1 MSDAMRNKIL
11 AYAVGA
17 VCLVASPSM
26 QAINVYAAEAYSSNW
41 TNEKADLSGTWH
53 YYMNDGSL
61 CTSAWVHDKGQWYL
75 LDANGNMLTGVVKS
89 NGGKYYLLDT
99 VRGTGTYGKM
109 LTNGS
114 VYNGVTISASV
125 NADDEGSLSADTI
138 AQLRAA
144 NVNVDNVPNVENT
157 KHVEGGVVVYAN
169 TSTPQPQKDTPDP
182 ILPVSEDGGSSD
194 PTDTSDEID
203 FVLPEGDG
211 WDKTYEWNHNGGTG
225 SGDINGARP
234 GISGGGSYEGPTYKF
249 EDNSSSDGDYSSWFD
264 GLDPSGA
271 GGATGNGW
279 YEHWK

>member
-41 TNEKADLSGTWH
+41 TNEKADLSGTWY

-61 CTSAWVHDKGQWYL
+61 CTSSWVHDKGQWYL
-75 LDANGNMLTGVVKS
+75 LDASGNMLTGVVKS

-157 KHVEGGVVVYAN
+157 KHVEGGVVVFAN
-169 TSTPQPQKDTPDP
+169 TPTPQPSPSPSPSQETPTSSD
-182 ILPVSEDGGSSD
+182 DGGNSNSD
-194 PTDTSDEID
+194 DG
-203 FVLPEGDG
+203 GDLKLNL
-211 WDKTYEWNHNGGTG
+211 DREDNG
-225 SGDINGARP
+225 
-234 GISGGGSYEGPTYKF
+234 EVYKF
-249 EDNSSSDGDYSSWFD
+249 E
-264 GLDPSGA
+264 
-271 GGATGNGW
+271 
-279 YEHWK
+279 

>member
-1 MSDAMRNKIL
+1 MRNKIL
-11 AYAVGA
+11 AYAVCA

-41 TNEKADLSGTWH
+41 VNEKADLSGTWY

-61 CTSAWVHDKGQWYL
+61 CTSSWVHDKGQWYL
-75 LDANGNMLTGVVKS
+75 LDANGDMLTGVVKS

-157 KHVEGGVVVYAN
+157 KHVEGGVVVFAN
-169 TSTPQPQKDTPDP
+169 TPTPQQNPTQPSKDTPDP
-182 ILPVSEDGGSSD
+182 ILPVSEDDGSGDS
-194 PTDTSDEID
+194 TDTSDEIEVE
-203 FVLPEGDG
+203 FN
-211 WDKTYEWNHNGGTG
+211 TSG
-225 SGDINGARP
+225 SNI
-234 GISGGGSYEGPTYKF
+234 EF
-249 EDNSSSDGDYSSWFD
+249 E
-264 GLDPSGA
+264 
-271 GGATGNGW
+271 
-279 YEHWK
+279 

>member
-1 MSDAMRNKIL
+1 MKSLKRIILTTGVMISLFGAPIVQNNPLMDYMNSMTTITAM
-11 AYAVGA
+11 
-17 VCLVASPSM
+17 
-26 QAINVYAAEAYSSNW
+26 AAEAYSDNWSIDSN
-41 TNEKADLSGTWH
+41 GTWH

-61 CTSAWVHDKGQWYL
+61 CTSAWVHDNGQWYL

-169 TSTPQPQKDTPDP
+169 TSTPQQNHTQPSTHQPSKDTPDP
-182 ILPVSEDGGSSD
+182 ILPVSEDGGSGD
-194 PTDTSDEID
+194 PTDTSDEIEVE
-203 FVLPEGDG
+203 FN
-211 WDKTYEWNHNGGTG
+211 TSG
-225 SGDINGARP
+225 SNI
-234 GISGGGSYEGPTYKF
+234 KF
-249 EDNSSSDGDYSSWFD
+249 E
-264 GLDPSGA
+264 
-271 GGATGNGW
+271 
-279 YEHWK
+279 

>member
-41 TNEKADLSGTWH
+41 TNEKADLSGTWY

-61 CTSAWVHDKGQWYL
+61 CTSAWVHDNGQWYL
-75 LDANGNMLTGVVKS
+75 LDASGNMLTGVVKS

-109 LTNGS
+109 LKNGS

-138 AQLRAA
+138 AQLRSVG
-144 NVNVDNVPNVENT
+144 VNVDNVPNVENT
-157 KHVEGGVVVYAN
+157 KHVEGGVVVFAN
-169 TSTPQPQKDTPDP
+169 TPTPQQTPSP
-182 ILPVSEDGGSSD
+182 SQETPSQSSD
-194 PTDTSDEID
+194 NSLNSDENRQEILD
-203 FVLPEGDG
+203 KYFGGGGVDG
-211 WDKTYEWNHNGGTG
+211 T
-225 SGDINGARP
+225 SGDHP
-234 GISGGGSYEGPTYKF
+234 L
-249 EDNSSSDGDYSSWFD
+249 SD
-264 GLDPSGA
+264 
-271 GGATGNGW
+271 
-279 YEHWK
+279 

>member
-26 QAINVYAAEAYSSNW
+26 LAINVYAAEAYSSNW
-41 TNEKADLSGTWH
+41 TNEKADLSGTWY
-53 YYMNDGSL
+53 YYMNDSSL
-61 CTSAWVHDKGQWYL
+61 CTSAWVHDNGQWYL
-75 LDANGNMLTGVVKS
+75 LDASGNMLTGVVKS

-157 KHVEGGVVVYAN
+157 KHVEGGVVVFAN
-169 TSTPQPQKDTPDP
+169 TSTPQPNPTQPSKDTPDP

-194 PTDTSDEID
+194 PTDTSNEIEVE
-203 FVLPEGDG
+203 FN
-211 WDKTYEWNHNGGTG
+211 T
-225 SGDINGARP
+225 S
-234 GISGGGSYEGPTYKF
+234 GPTYEF
-249 EDNSSSDGDYSSWFD
+249 E
-264 GLDPSGA
+264 
-271 GGATGNGW
+271 
-279 YEHWK
+279 

>member
-1 MSDAMRNKIL
+1 MRNKIL

-41 TNEKADLSGTWH
+41 VNEKADLSGTWY

-61 CTSAWVHDKGQWYL
+61 CTSSWVHDNGQWYL
-75 LDANGNMLTGVVKS
+75 LDASGNMLTGVVKS

-157 KHVEGGVVVYAN
+157 KHVEGGVVVFAN
-169 TSTPQPQKDTPDP
+169 TSTPQQNHTQPSTHQPSKDTTDP
-182 ILPVSEDGGSSD
+182 ILPVSEDGGSGD
-194 PTDTSDEID
+194 PTDTSDEIEVVVD
-203 FVLPEGDG
+203 GD
-211 WDKTYEWNHNGGTG
+211 
-225 SGDINGARP
+225 
-234 GISGGGSYEGPTYKF
+234 GPTYEF
-249 EDNSSSDGDYSSWFD
+249 E
-264 GLDPSGA
+264 
-271 GGATGNGW
+271 
-279 YEHWK
+279 

>member
-1 MSDAMRNKIL
+1 MRNKIL

-17 VCLVASPSM
+17 VCLVALPSM

-75 LDANGNMLTGVVKS
+75 LDASGNMLTGVVKS

-144 NVNVDNVPNVENT
+144 NVNVDNIPNVENT
-157 KHVEGGVVVYAN
+157 KHVEGGVVVFAN
-169 TSTPQPQKDTPDP
+169 TPTQTPSQNTSGQQ
-182 ILPVSEDGGSSD
+182 SESSSSDDLYNYDGGENTGSSNNSGEGNVPRKPHLSD
-194 PTDTSDEID
+194 PT
-203 FVLPEGDG
+203 
-211 WDKTYEWNHNGGTG
+211 
-225 SGDINGARP
+225 
-234 GISGGGSYEGPTYKF
+234 GGG
-249 EDNSSSDGDYSSWFD
+249 
-264 GLDPSGA
+264 
-271 GGATGNGW
+271 NG
-279 YEHWK
+279 YNDDIPMY

>member
-1 MSDAMRNKIL
+1 MRNKIL

-17 VCLVASPSM
+17 VCLVALPSM

-53 YYMNDGSL
+53 YYMDDGSL
-61 CTSAWVHDKGQWYL
+61 CTSSWVHDRGQWYL
-75 LDANGNMLTGVVKS
+75 LDASGNMLTGVVKS

-157 KHVEGGVVVYAN
+157 KHVENGQVVFAN
-169 TSTPQPQKDTPDP
+169 TPTPQQNPSTQ
-182 ILPVSEDGGSSD
+182 S
-194 PTDTSDEID
+194 
-203 FVLPEGDG
+203 
-211 WDKTYEWNHNGGTG
+211 GGTG
-225 SGDINGARP
+225 E
-234 GISGGGSYEGPTYKF
+234 GGSTT
-249 EDNSSSDGDYSSWFD
+249 
-264 GLDPSGA
+264 SGESNQSNT
-271 GGATGNGW
+271 GGNKPVFSNDEVTGVDWETAKKIPLG
-279 YEHWK
+279 

>member
-1 MSDAMRNKIL
+1 MLRRVIVTTGILFSLFGAPIVQNNPLGEYLNSMTTITAM
-11 AYAVGA
+11 
-17 VCLVASPSM
+17 
-26 QAINVYAAEAYSSNW
+26 AAEAYSDNWSIDSN
-41 TNEKADLSGTWH
+41 GTWH

-61 CTSAWVHDKGQWYL
+61 CTSAWVHDNGQWYL
-75 LDANGNMLTGVVKS
+75 LDASGNMLTGVVKS

-169 TSTPQPQKDTPDP
+169 TSTPQPTPTQPSKDTPDP

-194 PTDTSDEID
+194 PTDTSDEIEVE
-203 FVLPEGDG
+203 FN
-211 WDKTYEWNHNGGTG
+211 T
-225 SGDINGARP
+225 S
-234 GISGGGSYEGPTYKF
+234 GPTYEF
-249 EDNSSSDGDYSSWFD
+249 E
-264 GLDPSGA
+264 
-271 GGATGNGW
+271 
-279 YEHWK
+279 

>member
-1 MSDAMRNKIL
+1 MSVAMRNKIL

-61 CTSAWVHDKGQWYL
+61 CTSSWVHDKGQWYL
-75 LDANGNMLTGVVKS
+75 LDASGNMLTGVVKS

-157 KHVEGGVVVYAN
+157 KHVENGQVVFAN
-169 TSTPQPQKDTPDP
+169 TPTPTPQPTPSPSQETPSQNTGNSLNSKENSQKIMDQYF
-182 ILPVSEDGGSSD
+182 GG
-194 PTDTSDEID
+194 
-203 FVLPEGDG
+203 
-211 WDKTYEWNHNGGTG
+211 GGVG
-225 SGDINGARP
+225 GARNDHP
-234 GISGGGSYEGPTYKF
+234 L
-249 EDNSSSDGDYSSWFD
+249 SD
-264 GLDPSGA
+264 
-271 GGATGNGW
+271 
-279 YEHWK
+279 

>member
-41 TNEKADLSGTWH
+41 TNEKADLSGTWY

-61 CTSAWVHDKGQWYL
+61 CTSAWVHDNGQWYL
-75 LDANGNMLTGVVKS
+75 LDASGNMLTGVVKS

-144 NVNVDNVPNVENT
+144 NVNVDNIPNVENT
-157 KHVEGGVVVYAN
+157 KHVEGGVVVFAN
-169 TSTPQPQKDTPDP
+169 TPTPQPSPSASQETPSNTDNTGSDTGNNPFGDSK
-182 ILPVSEDGGSSD
+182 PVGDFD
-194 PTDTSDEID
+194 PTGG
-203 FVLPEGDG
+203 GDG
-211 WDKTYEWNHNGGTG
+211 STKY
-225 SGDINGARP
+225 IP
-234 GISGGGSYEGPTYKF
+234 VY
-249 EDNSSSDGDYSSWFD
+249 
-264 GLDPSGA
+264 
-271 GGATGNGW
+271 
-279 YEHWK
+279 